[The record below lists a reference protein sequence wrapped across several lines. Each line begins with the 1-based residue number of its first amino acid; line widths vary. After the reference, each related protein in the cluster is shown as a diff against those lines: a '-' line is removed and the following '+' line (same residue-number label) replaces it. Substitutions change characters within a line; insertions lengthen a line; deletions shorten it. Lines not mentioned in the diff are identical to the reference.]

1 MASVND
7 GDYID
12 PQLGKVSVNGLAATW
27 LEGKKGTVKPKYWG
41 DLESSW
47 RVHVAPKWA
56 RRQVGTIRYSEVQ
69 AWVSAMS
76 AERSATIVRRA
87 YDVLNGVCK
96 LAVKDGVMR
105 KNPCEGVQLP
115 RKTHKARTYLT
126 VEQLLA
132 LADAAGEHRAVILT
146 LGFCGLRFG
155 ELRAL
160 RVEDV
165 HKARTYLTVEQL
177 LALADAAGEHR
188 AVILTL
194 GFCGLRFGEL
204 RALRVE
210 DVDVE
215 RSRLLVRHSVVRVN
229 GVYIEGL
236 PKTHERREVPVAPSV
251 MNVILGEC
259 VGKQHDD
266 LLFPGN
272 AHGRWL
278 VEQSARGKGW
288 YARAIAVAGVPPLT
302 MHDLRHTAASIAISS
317 GANVKAVQRML
328 GHKTA
333 AMTLDTYA
341 DLFDTDLDMHD
352 LRHTAASIAISSGAN
367 VKAVQRMLGHKTAA
381 MTLDTYA
388 DLFDTDLD
396 AVAMDVERRICD
408 VLA

>member
-1 MASVND
+1 MASIIAYSLKDGSRRYYVKYRSADHRQHRKNGFRTKKAAQDYAARIVASVND

-12 PQLGKVSVNGLAATW
+12 PQLGKVSVGSLAATW
-27 LEGKKGTVKPKYWG
+27 LEGKKGAVKPKYWG

-47 RVHVAPKWA
+47 RVHVAPKWGK
-56 RRQVGTIRYSEVQ
+56 RQVGAIRYSEVQ
-69 AWVSAMS
+69 AWVSAMG

-132 LADAAGEHRAVILT
+132 LADAAG
-146 LGFCGLRFG
+146 G
-155 ELRAL
+155 
-160 RVEDV
+160 
-165 HKARTYLTVEQL
+165 
-177 LALADAAGEHR
+177 HR

-229 GVYIEGL
+229 GAYVEGL
-236 PKTHERREVPVAPSV
+236 PKTHERREVGVPPSV
-251 MNVILGEC
+251 MNVLLGEC

-272 AHGRWL
+272 AHGKWL
-278 VEQSARGKGW
+278 GEQSARGKGW
-288 YARAIAVAGVPPLT
+288 YARAIAVAGVPALT
-302 MHDLRHTAASIAISS
+302 
-317 GANVKAVQRML
+317 
-328 GHKTA
+328 
-333 AMTLDTYA
+333 
-341 DLFDTDLDMHD
+341 MHD

-396 AVAMDVERRICD
+396 AVAMDVERRIRD
-408 VLA
+408 ATDGL

>member
-1 MASVND
+1 MLAISISD
-7 GDYID
+7 MQICEL
-12 PQLGKVSVNGLAATW
+12 LGTW
-27 LEGKKGTVKPKYWG
+27 LKEYRRNHGLTLSRIADAARKYGANWRAANISRMEAGGNSIDALPTLLTLFAALNDLTG
-41 DLESSW
+41 DDLKLSTPF
-47 RVHVAPKWA
+47 AN
-56 RRQVGTIRYSEVQ
+56 EVQ
-69 AWVSAMS
+69 AWVSAMG

-105 KNPCEGVQLP
+105 RNPCEGVQLP
-115 RKTHKARTYLT
+115 RKT
-126 VEQLLA
+126 
-132 LADAAGEHRAVILT
+132 
-146 LGFCGLRFG
+146 
-155 ELRAL
+155 
-160 RVEDV
+160 

-229 GVYIEGL
+229 GVYVEGL

-251 MNVILGEC
+251 MNAILGEC

-278 VEQSARGKGW
+278 GEQSARGKGW
-288 YARAIAVAGVPPLT
+288 YARAIAVAGVPALT
-302 MHDLRHTAASIAISS
+302 
-317 GANVKAVQRML
+317 
-328 GHKTA
+328 
-333 AMTLDTYA
+333 
-341 DLFDTDLDMHD
+341 MHD

-396 AVAMDVERRICD
+396 AVAMDIERRLNE
-408 VLA
+408 VAEA

>member
-1 MASVND
+1 MASVHEYRTRKGKRWWYVSYRDAEDVQHTKRGFTRKCDAEDYAARMLVSVND

-12 PQLGKVSVNGLAATW
+12 PQLGKVSVNHLAATW
-27 LEGKKGTVKPKYWG
+27 LEGKKGAVKPKYWG

-47 RVHVAPKWA
+47 RVHVQPKWG
-56 RRQVGTIRYSEVQ
+56 RRQVGKIRYSEVQ
-69 AWVSAMS
+69 AWVSAMG

-105 KNPCEGVQLP
+105 RNPCEGVQLP
-115 RKTHKARTYLT
+115 RKT
-126 VEQLLA
+126 
-132 LADAAGEHRAVILT
+132 
-146 LGFCGLRFG
+146 
-155 ELRAL
+155 
-160 RVEDV
+160 

-229 GVYIEGL
+229 GVYVEGL

-278 VEQSARGKGW
+278 GEQSARGKGW
-288 YARAIAVAGVPPLT
+288 YARAIAVAGVPALT
-302 MHDLRHTAASIAISS
+302 
-317 GANVKAVQRML
+317 
-328 GHKTA
+328 
-333 AMTLDTYA
+333 
-341 DLFDTDLDMHD
+341 MHD

-396 AVAMDVERRICD
+396 AVAMDVERRICENGR
-408 VLA
+408 VITN

>member
-1 MASVND
+1 MAAIIAYSLKDGSRRYYVKYRSADHRQHRKNGFRTKKAAQDYAARIVASVND

-12 PQLGKVSVNGLAATW
+12 PQLGKISVNRLAATW
-27 LEGKKGTVKPKYWG
+27 LEGKKGAVKPKYWG

-47 RVHVAPKWA
+47 RVHVQPTWGK
-56 RRQVGTIRYSEVQ
+56 RQVGAIRYSEVQ
-69 AWVSAMS
+69 AWVSGLSTA
-76 AERSATIVRRA
+76 RSATIVRRA

-96 LAVKDGVMR
+96 LAVKDGVLR

-115 RKTHKARTYLT
+115 RKTRKPRTYLT

-132 LADAAGEHRAVILT
+132 LADSAGDR
-146 LGFCGLRFG
+146 
-155 ELRAL
+155 
-160 RVEDV
+160 
-165 HKARTYLTVEQL
+165 
-177 LALADAAGEHR
+177 R

-229 GVYIEGL
+229 GVYVEGL
-236 PKTHERREVPVAPSV
+236 PKTHERREVPVPPFV
-251 MNVILGEC
+251 MDVLLGEC
-259 VGKQHDD
+259 VGKDAGD

-278 VEQSARGKGW
+278 GEQSARGKGW
-288 YARAIAVAGVPPLT
+288 YARAIAAAGVPALT

-341 DLFDTDLDMHD
+341 ELFD
-352 LRHTAASIAISSGAN
+352 S
-367 VKAVQRMLGHKTAA
+367 
-381 MTLDTYA
+381 
-388 DLFDTDLD
+388 DLD
-396 AVAMDVERRICD
+396 AVAMDVERRIRD
-408 VLA
+408 ATDGL

>member
-1 MASVND
+1 MASEHEYRTRKGKRRWYVSYRDAGGKQHTKRGFTRKCDAEDYAARMLVSVND
-7 GDYID
+7 GGYID
-12 PQLGKVSVNGLAATW
+12 PQLGKVSVNHLAATW
-27 LEGKKGTVKPKYWG
+27 LEGKKGAVKPKYWG

-47 RVHVAPKWA
+47 RVHVQPKWG
-56 RRQVGTIRYSEVQ
+56 RRQVGKLRYSEVQ
-69 AWVSAMS
+69 AWVSAMG

-96 LAVKDGVMR
+96 LAVKDGVLR

-115 RKTHKARTYLT
+115 RKT
-126 VEQLLA
+126 
-132 LADAAGEHRAVILT
+132 
-146 LGFCGLRFG
+146 
-155 ELRAL
+155 
-160 RVEDV
+160 

-229 GVYIEGL
+229 GAYVEGL

-259 VGKQHDD
+259 IGKQHDD

-272 AHGRWL
+272 AHGKWL
-278 VEQSARGKGW
+278 GEQSARGKGW
-288 YARAIAVAGVPPLT
+288 YARAIAVAGVPQLT
-302 MHDLRHTAASIAISS
+302 
-317 GANVKAVQRML
+317 V
-328 GHKTA
+328 
-333 AMTLDTYA
+333 
-341 DLFDTDLDMHD
+341 HD

-396 AVAMDVERRICD
+396 AVAMDVERRICENGR
-408 VLA
+408 VITN

>member
-1 MASVND
+1 MASVHEYETKQGKRWYVKWKDAEWVSHTKRGFSRKTDAKDFAARLAVSIND

-12 PQLGKVSVNGLAATW
+12 PQLGKISVGRLAATW
-27 LEGKKGTVKPKYWG
+27 LEGKRGAVKPKYWG
-41 DLESSW
+41 NLESSW
-47 RVHVAPKWA
+47 RVHVEPKWA

-69 AWVSAMS
+69 AWVSTLS
-76 AERSATIVRRA
+76 ETSSPTTVRRA

-105 KNPCEGVQLP
+105 KNPCSGVQLP

-126 VEQLLA
+126 VGQLLS
-132 LADAAGEHRAVILT
+132 LADAAGDR
-146 LGFCGLRFG
+146 
-155 ELRAL
+155 
-160 RVEDV
+160 
-165 HKARTYLTVEQL
+165 
-177 LALADAAGEHR
+177 R

-229 GVYIEGL
+229 GVYVEGL

-259 VGKQHDD
+259 VGKQPGD

-272 AHGRWL
+272 AHGKWL
-278 VEQSARGKGW
+278 GEQSARGKGW
-288 YARAIAVAGVPPLT
+288 YARAIAAAGVPALT
-302 MHDLRHTAASIAISS
+302 LHDLRHTAASIAISS

-333 AMTLDTYA
+333 SMTLDTYA
-341 DLFDTDLDMHD
+341 DLFDTDLD
-352 LRHTAASIAISSGAN
+352 T
-367 VKAVQRMLGHKTAA
+367 
-381 MTLDTYA
+381 
-388 DLFDTDLD
+388 
-396 AVAMDVERRICD
+396 VAMDIDRRIGES
-408 VLA
+408 VHELRARP

>member
-1 MASVND
+1 MVSIIAYSLKDGSRRYYVKYRSADHRQHRKNGFRTKKAAQDYAARIVASVND

-12 PQLGKVSVNGLAATW
+12 PQLGKISVNRLAATW

-47 RVHVAPKWA
+47 RVHVAPKWGK
-56 RRQVGTIRYSEVQ
+56 RQVGAIRYSEVQ
-69 AWVSAMS
+69 AWVSGMG

-132 LADAAGEHRAVILT
+132 LADAAG
-146 LGFCGLRFG
+146 G
-155 ELRAL
+155 
-160 RVEDV
+160 
-165 HKARTYLTVEQL
+165 
-177 LALADAAGEHR
+177 HR

-229 GVYIEGL
+229 GVYVEGL
-236 PKTHERREVPVAPSV
+236 PKTHERREVGVPPSV
-251 MNVILGEC
+251 MNVLLGEC
-259 VGKQHDD
+259 VGKKPGD

-278 VEQSARGKGW
+278 GEQSARGKGW
-288 YARAIAVAGVPPLT
+288 YARAIAVAGVPALT
-302 MHDLRHTAASIAISS
+302 
-317 GANVKAVQRML
+317 
-328 GHKTA
+328 
-333 AMTLDTYA
+333 
-341 DLFDTDLDMHD
+341 MHD

-396 AVAMDVERRICD
+396 AVAMDVERRIRD
-408 VLA
+408 ATDSL